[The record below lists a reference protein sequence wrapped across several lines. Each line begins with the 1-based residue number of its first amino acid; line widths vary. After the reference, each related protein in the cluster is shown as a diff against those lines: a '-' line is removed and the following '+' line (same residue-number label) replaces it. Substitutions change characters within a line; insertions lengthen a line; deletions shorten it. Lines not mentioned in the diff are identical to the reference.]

1 MALAGDAHIARRIE
15 TLSPK
20 PPRRSG
26 KGAEC
31 EISVTGFE
39 LRLEMPGIERH
50 RAQAE
55 LASLAREPSEKRWQ
69 EDDGADIGDEE
80 GEGRS
85 LVPGSKAGV
94 AHRPSD
100 AASKFRSGSAMATA
114 LGVSCIA

>member
-1 MALAGDAHIARRIE
+1 MAPAGDAHIARRIE

-80 GEGRS
+80 GEGALARAWIES
-85 LVPGSKAGV
+85 GCGAQAVGCREQVPQ
-94 AHRPSD
+94 R
-100 AASKFRSGSAMATA
+100 
-114 LGVSCIA
+114 LGHG